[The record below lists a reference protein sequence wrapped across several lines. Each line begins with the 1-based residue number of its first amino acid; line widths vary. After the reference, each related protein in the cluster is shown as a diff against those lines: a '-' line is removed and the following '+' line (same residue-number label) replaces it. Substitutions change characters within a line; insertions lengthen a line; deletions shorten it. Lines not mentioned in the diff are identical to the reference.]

1 MEENRRRARESD
13 ERWFE
18 DDEASS
24 EGGVEREDNVRRY
37 RRTSRRLTVFLLGL
51 LVFLIVTLVY
61 LRDEETP
68 WDDDLLPPLPT
79 NTQASEAMAPARM
92 KTMLTAAAKVP
103 DNDPALAAPW
113 TANLEALGAVL
124 DQHAAVL
131 DNYRDLVDE
140 SDDQWQTHG
149 VLWKIEDIGAAAA
162 WKKVL
167 LLKTAE
173 AVHLARRGQEEQ
185 AFLAA
190 MDLCCLGCLME
201 QLDAWPSFMD
211 RALEL
216 HESGTQILVKLLDQT
231 KLPEEVLKRLQ
242 EQEFAPC
249 APSVLRLSAAMNGF
263 YAYERKLLL
272 GPMNGEPPV
281 PAWYLP
287 ARSQSWMF
295 FKPNATLRLF
305 SESFR
310 ELKSETSQIVF
321 MRSDQIITR
330 LGKRL
335 STNGLFTGSNRSGDD
350 YFATRIRFY
359 NALPDRLALARAR
372 HAVTLTLFAVR
383 RFVLRESRLPA
394 KLEDLKPKYLEEL
407 PVDPFSAEPVR
418 YNAKRGWIYSVGTD
432 LRDEGGRQQSP
443 PLSDAHEPTAEI
455 GIGVAKAGK

>member
-1 MEENRRRARESD
+1 MDAPAD
-13 ERWFE
+13 
-18 DDEASS
+18 AAL
-24 EGGVEREDNVRRY
+24 EREDNVRRR
-37 RRTSRRLTVFLLGL
+37 RRTSRRFTAFLLAL
-51 LVFLIVTLVY
+51 LVFLIVALVY

-68 WDDDLLPPLPT
+68 WDEDLMPPIPT
-79 NTQASEAMAPARM
+79 NQQASDVIAPARM
-92 KTMLTAAAKVP
+92 KAMLTAAAKIP
-103 DNDPALAAPW
+103 DNDPSLATPW
-113 TANLEALGAVL
+113 AANLDALGAVL
-124 DQHAAVL
+124 DRHSAVL
-131 DNYRDLVDE
+131 DNFRDLVDE
-140 SDDQWQTHG
+140 KDEQWQPRS
-149 VLWKIEDIGAAAA
+149 VLWKIEDIGADSA

-167 LLKTAE
+167 LLKAAE

-185 AFLAA
+185 AFLSALDISFLA
-190 MDLCCLGCLME
+190 CLLE
-201 QLDAWPSFMD
+201 QLDAWPSFME
-211 RALEL
+211 RALDL
-216 HESGTQILVKLLDQT
+216 HESGTQTLVKLLEQT
-231 KLPEEVLKRLQ
+231 KLPEEVLRRLQ

-263 YAYERKLLL
+263 YAYERKLML

-310 ELKSETSQIVF
+310 ELKSETSQTVF
-321 MRSDQIITR
+321 TRSDQIETR

-359 NALPDRLALARAR
+359 NDLPDRLALARAR

-394 KLEDLKPKYLEEL
+394 KLEDLKPKYLAEL
-407 PVDPFSAEPVR
+407 PLDPFSGESVH
-418 YNAKRGWIYSVGTD
+418 YNPKRGWIYSVGTD
-432 LRDEGGRQQSP
+432 LRDEGGKEQSP
-443 PLSDAHEPTAEI
+443 PLSDVKEPTAEI
-455 GIGVAKAGK
+455 GIGVAKTGK